1 MSSTGVDSMFFSD
14 VTTLA
19 EEVDEALLSMKS
31 SSTDATA
38 VKALSSRL
46 AGLQGDDVESGAL
59 RLLLTLADHE
69 CRGVAFWLGIG
80 RRLAAGASPDTITVL
95 ESLAQSLEHEQA
107 RLEERL
113 QMIG

>member
-1 MSSTGVDSMFFSD
+1 MSGTGVDSMFFSD

-19 EEVDEALLSMKS
+19 DEVDEALVSMKS
-31 SSTDATA
+31 SKADTTA
-38 VKALSSRL
+38 LEALSSRL
-46 AGLQGDDVESGAL
+46 VGLQGDDAESVAL

-69 CRGVAFWLGIG
+69 CRGVAFWLGSG
-80 RRLAAGASPDTITVL
+80 KRLAAGPSPDTSAVL

-113 QMIG
+113 QTIG